1 MILRVGLMISS
12 LADKRSTLRAVKIL
26 IIYYACIINIR
37 YLWVPTTRFMKDV
50 TIDYTLRATWQA
62 VARMYNEEAKEFEST
77 MAVGFTLLSI
87 DPKTGTPSTALGPKM
102 GMEATSL
109 SRILKSMEEKGLIL
123 RKPNPKDGRGVLIH
137 LTDFGLEKRNY
148 SKEVVFRFNDKVKES
163 VTEEKL
169 NNFFE
174 VMNTI
179 NSLIAE
185 KKIHTKETTN

>member
-1 MILRVGLMISS
+1 
-12 LADKRSTLRAVKIL
+12 
-26 IIYYACIINIR
+26 
-37 YLWVPTTRFMKDV
+37 MKDV

-62 VARMYNEEAKEFEST
+62 VARMYNEEAKVFDST

-109 SRILKSMEEKGLIL
+109 SRILKSMEAKGLIL

-137 LTDFGLEKRNY
+137 LTDFGLQKRNH
-148 SKEVVFRFNDKVKES
+148 SKEVVFRFNDIVKES
-163 VTEEKL
+163 VSEEKL
-169 NNFFE
+169 NHFFE
-174 VMNTI
+174 VMNSI

-185 KKIHTKETTN
+185 KKIHLKETTN

>member
-1 MILRVGLMISS
+1 
-12 LADKRSTLRAVKIL
+12 
-26 IIYYACIINIR
+26 
-37 YLWVPTTRFMKDV
+37 MKDV

-169 NNFFE
+169 NSFFE